1 MYIRLR
7 TLLKRLFSHR
17 PFLWKIIQMLQGFVY
32 LFDYFYYYKIWGHE
46 NRFNIKEFNIEFA
59 SNCNLRCK
67 FCSLDH
73 LKPKQLITE
82 TILSVFFDSFIKDKR
97 LQNIKSINLHNGG
110 EALMHPKRIEM
121 LKVIKKYKNLANS
134 LKIKFP
140 KIYLLTN
147 AMLLRERLAR
157 QIIEL
162 DVIDT
167 LTVSM
172 DGGTPEAF
180 EQMRM
185 NAKWSIFYENL
196 KTFCYLNN
204 QNRHK
209 VETSAIVCIPD
220 IKPFTTKWMHGEFKN
235 ALNIL
240 DRYEIRRLHNW
251 AGEVKNLNRT
261 KNKFYKI
268 GCTLLMNQMVLLP
281 NGDITVCCLDLN
293 SKGVIG
299 NILSNDIISIYK
311 SKNRI
316 NYLNLLLRGQKS
328 KLDLCKDCETF

>member
-7 TLLKRLFSHR
+7 ILLKRLFR
-17 PFLWKIIQMLQGFVY
+17 GLPFFWKIIETLQGLVY
-32 LFDYFYYYKIWGHE
+32 IYDYFYYYKIWGHE
-46 NRFNIKEFNIEFA
+46 NRFSIKEFNIEFA

-73 LKPKQLITE
+73 LKPKQLITQE
-82 TILSVFFDSFIKDKR
+82 ILIALLDNFIKDKR
-97 LQNIKSINLHNGG
+97 FLNISVINLHNGG
-110 EALMHPKRIEM
+110 ETLMHPKRIEM
-121 LKVIKKYKNLANS
+121 LKVIKEYKNLANS

-147 AMLLRERLAR
+147 GMLLRKELAR

-167 LTVSM
+167 LTLSM

-180 EQMRM
+180 EEMRT
-185 NAKWSIFYENL
+185 NARWSIFYKNL

-204 QNRHK
+204 QNEHK
-209 VETSAIVCIPD
+209 IETSAICCIPNTRR
-220 IKPFTTKWMHGEFKN
+220 FTTKWMHSEFRD

-251 AGEVKNLNRT
+251 AGEIKNVSKAR
-261 KNKFYKI
+261 NKPHKI
-268 GCTLLMNQMVLLP
+268 GCTLLMKQMVLLP
-281 NGDITVCCLDLN
+281 NGDITVCCTDLN
-293 SKGVIG
+293 SKGFIG
-299 NILSNDIISIYK
+299 NILSDDIISIYK
-311 SKNRI
+311 SKNRM
-316 NYLNLLLRGQKS
+316 NYLNLLLIGQKS